1 MDQSMA
7 TGISERRAQI
17 VLLVR
22 AFEEVDR
29 SGRILPTEARSAATR
44 RAMMVTG
51 LAAPTAEFSQSAHI
65 RSGETVMRRARLLFD
80 SLTRKLNGLP
90 LVLGTSRL
98 AAGAVMVIVACFVLG
113 LMTNVLGPLRKINL
127 LWLPL
132 LGMLAWNLLTYVL
145 LVAASLAGALRSKK
159 TGTPVGWSPGRHAS
173 RLSELLL
180 KLAIGYRLKRWRISN
195 EPTRAGVA
203 TKAILR
209 FGALWHRAARSLLSA
224 RMRRM
229 LHLGALALVI
239 GALSGMYVRGLVF
252 EYRATWESTLLSAG
266 QVQAVLQV
274 LLGPAAWVLDVS
286 LPDVSTFPPEGGD
299 AAVWIHLYAIT
310 ALLYVVVPRGVLA
323 AYEGVRCARAVHRIR
338 VDFNDPYYLRL
349 FTAWRGARKFIEI
362 VPYSYRPSSSAVNLL
377 RTMLHDLFGA
387 RAEIELRPPVAYGEQ
402 PPMVRQGPK
411 PTGDD
416 PPRKPCRVVLFN
428 MSQTPEVDVHGAF
441 LQELKDLFDDSD
453 GKLIVFLDVSA
464 YRKRVQ
470 VPQRWKERSAAWS
483 RVAREA
489 GLSAVLLDPDH
500 PADDTAREAIEAAV
514 WTSGETIEANP

>member
-1 MDQSMA
+1 ME

-51 LAAPTAEFSQSAHI
+51 LASPTAEFSRSAHI

-98 AAGAVMVIVACFVLG
+98 AAGTVMVIIACFALG

-132 LGMLAWNLLTYVL
+132 LGMLAWNLLTYAL
-145 LVAASLAGALRSKK
+145 LVAAALAGVLRKQRR
-159 TGTPVGWSPGRHAS
+159 TPVGWSPGRRAS

-180 KLAIGYRLKRWRISN
+180 KLGIGYRLKRWRISN
-195 EPTRAGVA
+195 EPTRARVA

-229 LHLGALALVI
+229 LHLGALALVV

-252 EYRATWESTLLSAG
+252 EYRATWESTLLSAD
-266 QVQAVLQV
+266 QVQAILQV
-274 LLGPAAWVLDVS
+274 LLGPAAWVLNVS
-286 LPDVSTFPPEGGD
+286 LPDIGTFPAEGGA

-310 ALLYVVVPRGVLA
+310 ALLYVVVPRGILA
-323 AYEGVRCARAVHRIR
+323 AYEGVRCARAAHRIR
-338 VDFNDPYYLRL
+338 VDFEDPYYLRL
-349 FTAWRGARKFIEI
+349 FTEWRGARKFIEI
-362 VPYSYRPSSSAVNLL
+362 VPYSYRPSPSAVNLL

-387 RAEIELRPPVAYGEQ
+387 RAEIELRAPVAYGEQ
-402 PPMVRQGPK
+402 PPAVRPRPK

-428 MSQTPEVDVHGAF
+428 LSQTPEIDVHAAF
-441 LQELKDLFDDSD
+441 LQELKDLLDESD

-470 VPQRWKERSAAWS
+470 IPQRWKERSAAWN

-514 WTSGETIEANP
+514 WTSGEVIEVSP

>member
-1 MDQSMA
+1 M
-7 TGISERRAQI
+7 
-17 VLLVR
+17 LLVR

-29 SGRILPTEARSAATR
+29 SGRILPTEARAAATR

-51 LAAPTAEFSQSAHI
+51 LTAPTAEFSRSAHI

-98 AAGAVMVIVACFVLG
+98 AAGMVLVVVSCFVLG
-113 LMTNVLGPLRKINL
+113 LMTNVLGPMRKVNL

-145 LVAASLAGALRSKK
+145 LAAATLAGVIRKK
-159 TGTPVGWSPGRHAS
+159 RGAPVRWSPGRHAS

-180 KLAIGYRLKRWRISN
+180 KLAIGYRLKRWRFSN
-195 EPTRAGVA
+195 EPTRARVA

-266 QVQAVLQV
+266 QVQALLQV

-286 LPDVSTFPPEGGD
+286 LPDISTFPPEGGD

-310 ALLYVVVPRGVLA
+310 ALLYVVVPRGALA
-323 AYEGVRCARAVHRIR
+323 AYEGVRCAKAAQRIR
-338 VDFNDPYYLRL
+338 VDFEDPYYLRL
-349 FTAWRGARKFIEI
+349 FTEWRGARKFIEI

-387 RAEIELRPPVAYGEQ
+387 RAEIELRAPVAYGEQ
-402 PPMVRQGPK
+402 PPAIRTGPK
-411 PTGDD
+411 PSGDD

-428 MSQTPEVDVHGAF
+428 MSQTPEVDVHAAF
-441 LQELKDLFDDSD
+441 LQELKDLLDDD

-464 YRKRVQ
+464 YRKRVR

-489 GLSAVLLDPDH
+489 DLSTVLLDPDH
-500 PADDTAREAIEAAV
+500 PADDSAREAIEAAV
-514 WTSGETIEANP
+514 WTSGEVIEANP